1 MDIERVRKELQA
13 SALREFPNPD
23 RVGCPDPAVLDAIS
37 RRKTEMTQEQLHHVT
52 HCSPCFQTFL
62 SIREE
67 VGKRRAIRFRIAVAA
82 CAAAIVLGAIVYTL
96 ANRSTSSGQIA
107 VLATPATL
115 DLRPLSEYRGTD
127 AGRAAEAKPALI
139 LPRKNLRLTLYFP
152 VGAEE
157 GEYTLQL
164 LDGQLHTLL
173 KQHLTATLQ
182 NHVVTA
188 SAELDLHNLS
198 PGKHTLAIQKVG
210 EEWRTY
216 PVELR

>member
-1 MDIERVRKELQA
+1 MDIERVRQELQE
-13 SALREFPNPD
+13 SALREFPNPE
-23 RVGCPDPAVLDAIS
+23 RTGCPDPGTLDGMS
-37 RRKTEMTQEQLHHVT
+37 RQRVEMTQAQLHHIT

-67 VGKRRAIRFRIAVAA
+67 IRKRRAVRLRIGAAA
-82 CAAAIVLGAIVYTL
+82 CAAAIVAGAIIYTVADRL
-96 ANRSTSSGQIA
+96 KSPVQVA

-127 AGRAAEAKPALI
+127 SGRVTEVKPALI

-152 VGAEE
+152 VGADE
-157 GEYTLQL
+157 GQYTLQL

-188 SAELDLHNLS
+188 SADLDLRSFS
-198 PGKHTLAIQKVG
+198 PGAHTLAIQRIG
-210 EEWRTY
+210 DEWRTY
-216 PVELR
+216 SVLLQ